1 MSFNWRA
8 TLSAS
13 VALIIVLSTAG
24 AQISTMFSD
33 QLIHDEY
40 RVNESITSSTSMDGI
55 NQAIA
60 HIDAFAITTHD
71 GHVYTIDQNLE
82 KTSIIVDLSIQVICS
97 SGGELL
103 ANMGSSLAKITNSGT
118 ETFYTLSDSEES
130 ILDFD
135 CNDEFVSLISSDGKL
150 VTLSAQGYEVLNS
163 RAVQGDSIQLFT
175 DPNSNSAAHIV
186 ASNNDGLLNYM
197 SQTYNREVQRP
208 ESVILD
214 YEYNE
219 ITQSLTILYSDG
231 TLFENKMKTQP
242 PAQKSSSLG
251 SSTNAYIGST
261 TILPNKGLVASC
273 TSQVSAGYQP
283 MPMQG
288 SSISF
293 YDAIENSVENLDI
306 DGISGT
312 ITDCVS
318 DANET
323 SILVVSD
330 TGSMVKISIEI
341 SDDGS
346 DGGIDL
352 IITAAVVV
360 GAIILLSAIGAIV
373 VIRIGAA
380 NSKSKAKTSEASKQ
394 QEPTTETNNA
404 TMDSETED

>member
-8 TLSAS
+8 IVPAS

-40 RVNESITSSTSMDGI
+40 RVDESVTSSTSMDGI

-60 HIDAFAITTHD
+60 HLDAFAITTHD
-71 GHVYTIDQNLE
+71 GYVYSIDQNLE
-82 KTSIIVDLSIQVICS
+82 KTSIIVDPSIQAICS

-118 ETFYTLSDSEES
+118 DTFYTLSDSENS

-135 CNDEFVSLISSDGKL
+135 CNDEFGSLISSDGKL
-150 VTLSAQGYEVLNS
+150 VTLSTPGYEILNS
-163 RAVQGDSIQLFT
+163 KAIQGDSIQIFT
-175 DPNSNSAAHIV
+175 DSDSNSAIHIF
-186 ASNNDGLLNYM
+186 ASKNEGQLNYM
-197 SQTYNREVQRP
+197 SQTYNRDVQRP

-231 TLFENKMKTQP
+231 TLLENKMKTPP

-288 SSISF
+288 SSIAF

-312 ITDCVS
+312 ITDCIS

-341 SDDGS
+341 SDDEN

-352 IITAAVVV
+352 IFTAAVVV
-360 GAIILLSAIGAIV
+360 GALILFSAIGAIV

-380 NSKSKAKTSEASKQ
+380 NSKSKAETREASKQ

-404 TMDSETED
+404 TMDSETKA